1 MYLQFELLLQ
11 YEAEENKP
19 FNIIFAGTAPGEFTD
34 VMKVKITFK
43 RKAAGTL
50 NLYELI
56 LEICHHPGKLT

>member
-19 FNIIFAGTAPGEFTD
+19 FNIIFAGTAPGDFAD
-34 VMKVKITFK
+34 VKKVKITFTPK
-43 RKAAGTL
+43 VAGTL